1 MNNIVSGMNIGK
13 MSDKLLKPPLL
24 EKIRNYLL
32 KTDSTK
38 EIFLFAPYIKAK
50 TLSKLVDGL
59 NNITIVTTW
68 HIGDLV
74 GSRTSSDLD
83 IYPLCKKN
91 NFKLYVNNEI
101 HLKVYSV
108 GLESAIIASGNISFG
123 GLEGGNEECGAFVDQ
138 LSMSDKLFLEK
149 IKANATYID
158 DDVYQRHLELVEE
171 KNMIPSKKIE
181 FEDLIIPIKP
191 EYFFKSSLPMTRNV
205 DDLIKGYAKLS
216 MGFEASNYEETKDCI
231 IHDLVIYNIE
241 ELGLPQDEF
250 VRKLKNQFF
259 SHPFIKKIEEF
270 INPETYFGEMKVW
283 IQKNCKDDPIPRRWE
298 LTENTQT
305 LYDWFVKLGDEK
317 YAVDRPNYSQR
328 LYKVTDMKEISSET
342 TKNIL
347 KYENEVLLI
356 LNEPGLTIEQIKKK
370 YEDLPNHDIHNESS
384 DPSEQENA
392 SYPIWHYKDEID
404 AKIANRFSLTE
415 EEIGERNSRGKLYKQ
430 IVEVISKLHDNK
442 YIKFWHYK
450 KHLIHGNNS
459 DGVWKLTDKG
469 KQEIQNRVITNK
481 KETLF
486 VAQENPILNFEKG
499 QFYHHNDIWKPLN
512 LGYSS
517 GIRSSKKNKLVILFW
532 NVPSQDVQKQ
542 RNDEFGRV
550 NIYEDSFD
558 EKIGLYHYIGEGKVG
573 NQKLTRGN
581 KAIIEAKEL
590 GRTIHLFHQH
600 ENNGEHEYLGEVE
613 LVGKPEI
620 QIHGDID
627 GKNREEFVF
636 LLKPV
641 QITDG

>member
-91 NFKLYVNNEI
+91 NYKLYVNNEI

-216 MGFEASNYEETKDCI
+216 MGFE
-231 IHDLVIYNIE
+231 
-241 ELGLPQDEF
+241 
-250 VRKLKNQFF
+250 
-259 SHPFIKKIEEF
+259 KIF
-270 INPETYFGEMKVW
+270 
-283 IQKNCKDDPIPRRWE
+283 
-298 LTENTQT
+298 
-305 LYDWFVKLGDEK
+305 WF
-317 YAVDRPNYSQR
+317 Y
-328 LYKVTDMKEISSET
+328 
-342 TKNIL
+342 
-347 KYENEVLLI
+347 
-356 LNEPGLTIEQIKKK
+356 
-370 YEDLPNHDIHNESS
+370 
-384 DPSEQENA
+384 
-392 SYPIWHYKDEID
+392 
-404 AKIANRFSLTE
+404 
-415 EEIGERNSRGKLYKQ
+415 RN
-430 IVEVISKLHDNK
+430 N
-442 YIKFWHYK
+442 
-450 KHLIHGNNS
+450 
-459 DGVWKLTDKG
+459 
-469 KQEIQNRVITNK
+469 
-481 KETLF
+481 
-486 VAQENPILNFEKG
+486 
-499 QFYHHNDIWKPLN
+499 
-512 LGYSS
+512 
-517 GIRSSKKNKLVILFW
+517 
-532 NVPSQDVQKQ
+532 
-542 RNDEFGRV
+542 
-550 NIYEDSFD
+550 
-558 EKIGLYHYIGEGKVG
+558 
-573 NQKLTRGN
+573 
-581 KAIIEAKEL
+581 
-590 GRTIHLFHQH
+590 
-600 ENNGEHEYLGEVE
+600 
-613 LVGKPEI
+613 
-620 QIHGDID
+620 
-627 GKNREEFVF
+627 
-636 LLKPV
+636 
-641 QITDG
+641 